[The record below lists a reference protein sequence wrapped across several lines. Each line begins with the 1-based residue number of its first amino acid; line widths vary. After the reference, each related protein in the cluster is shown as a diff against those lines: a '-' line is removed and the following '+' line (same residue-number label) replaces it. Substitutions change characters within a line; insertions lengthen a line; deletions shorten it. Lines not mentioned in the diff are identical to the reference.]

1 MIKIKCIY
9 KIKNYPH
16 LDTKKN
22 FIYYK
27 DKIQNPE
34 FIKKHGFFP
43 FIHKENRINKV
54 MTDESGK
61 CRQGSPKIRD
71 IKYSSH
77 IDRYIYQYYS
87 YLLNKKYNRI
97 VIREKCNECI
107 IAYRNNLKG
116 KCNIDFAKEIFEFI
130 AKGEEFF
137 IYVADFEKF
146 FDNLDH
152 KYLKERIKEIIDK
165 PTLPEDYYKVFK
177 SITKYSYIQLKDIL
191 SYRNIKEED
200 LRNEDRLLTSKELK
214 EFKAKK
220 LLNPNEN
227 NYGIPQGSSISAVL
241 ANIYMLKFDIE
252 IQQFVSKL
260 NGLYRR
266 YCDDIIIIIPLEN
279 NNKEDFLKYFEEIK
293 GRVTNLKIQDKKTQK
308 LVYSK
313 SKESKLVDEKNK
325 KSTLTY
331 LGFDF
336 NGDKVSIR
344 QKSISKYY
352 NKTYRR
358 IKVINNLKSY
368 KLKIKCIKELY
379 KRSSH
384 LGAKKYSEENR
395 KKYNIKYGNF
405 LTYVKRAQKVFNQS
419 NILKNDFDR
428 VMRRHWKRI
437 NNKLIKIREQETTIT
452 DTRKCN

>member
-1 MIKIKCIY
+1 MIGINCIY

-16 LDTKKN
+16 IDTKKN

-27 DKIQNPE
+27 DKIENPE
-34 FIKKHGFFP
+34 FIIKHGFFP
-43 FIHKENRINKV
+43 FIHKENKINKV
-54 MTDESGK
+54 TVNESGK
-61 CRQGSPKIRD
+61 CRQAEPKIRN
-71 IKYSSH
+71 IKYSAH

-87 YLLNKKYNRI
+87 HLLNEKYNQVVLRD
-97 VIREKCNECI
+97 KYNECI

-146 FDNLDH
+146 FDTLNH
-152 KYLKERIKEIIDK
+152 HYLKERIKEVIDK

-177 SITKYSYIQLKDIL
+177 SITKYAYIKLEDIL
-191 SYRNIKEED
+191 QYKNISEED
-200 LRNEDRLLTSKELK
+200 LRKQERLLTSKQLK
-214 EFKAKK
+214 EFKKMK
-220 LLNPNEN
+220 LVIPNEE

-241 ANIYMLKFDIE
+241 ANIYMIEFDRE
-252 IQQFVSKL
+252 IQSFVSKL
-260 NGLYRR
+260 GGMYRR
-266 YCDDIIIIIPLEN
+266 YCDDIIIVIPLEN
-279 NNKEDFLKYFEEIK
+279 NNKQNFLDYFEQTK
-293 GRVTNLKIQDKKTQK
+293 SKVSNLTIQDKKTQK
-308 LVYSK
+308 LFYSK
-313 SKESKLVDEKNK
+313 SKENKLVDEKNI
-325 KSTLTY
+325 KSTLSY

-336 NGDKVSIR
+336 NGEIVSIR
-344 QKSISKYY
+344 QKSISRYY

-368 KLKIKCIKELY
+368 KLKLKCKKELY

-384 LGAKKYSEENR
+384 LGAKKYSYNNR

-405 LTYVKRAQKVFNQS
+405 LTYVKRAQNIFNQS
-419 NILKNDFDR
+419 SILKNDFNI

-437 NNKLIKIREQETTIT
+437 NDKLIK
-452 DTRKCN
+452 

>member
-1 MIKIKCIY
+1 MIKINCIY

-27 DKIQNPE
+27 DKIENPE
-34 FIKKHGFFP
+34 FIIKHGFFP
-43 FIHKENRINKV
+43 FIHKENKINKV
-54 MTDESGK
+54 SVNESGK
-61 CRQGSPKIRD
+61 CRQAEPKIRN
-71 IKYSSH
+71 IKYSAH

-87 YLLNKKYNRI
+87 HLLNEKYNQVVLRD
-97 VIREKCNECI
+97 KYNECI
-107 IAYRNNLKG
+107 IAYRNNLNG

-146 FDNLDH
+146 FDTLNH
-152 KYLKERIKEIIDK
+152 HYLKERIKKVIDK

-177 SITKYSYIQLKDIL
+177 SITKYSYIKLEDIL
-191 SYRNIKEED
+191 QYKNISEED
-200 LRNEDRLLTSKELK
+200 LRKQERLLTSKQLK
-214 EFKAKK
+214 EFKKMK
-220 LLNPNEN
+220 LVIPNED

-241 ANIYMLKFDIE
+241 ANIYMIEFDRE
-252 IQQFVSKL
+252 IQSFVSKL
-260 NGLYRR
+260 NGMYRR
-266 YCDDIIIIIPLEN
+266 YCDDIIIVIPLEN
-279 NNKEDFLKYFEEIK
+279 NNKQNFLDYFEK
-293 GRVTNLKIQDKKTQK
+293 TKSKVSNLTIQDKKTQK
-308 LVYSK
+308 LLYSK
-313 SKESKLVDEKNK
+313 SKEIKFVDDKNI
-325 KSTLTY
+325 KSTLSY

-336 NGDKVSIR
+336 NGEIVSIR
-344 QKSISKYY
+344 QKSISRYY

-368 KLKIKCIKELY
+368 KLKLKCKKELY

-384 LGAKKYSEENR
+384 LGAKKYSYNNR

-405 LTYVKRAQKVFNQS
+405 LTYVKRAQNVFNQS
-419 NILKNDFDR
+419 SILKNDFNI

-437 NNKLIKIREQETTIT
+437 NDKLIK
-452 DTRKCN
+452 

>member
-1 MIKIKCIY
+1 MIKINSIY

-16 LDTKKN
+16 IDTKKN

-27 DKIQNPE
+27 DKIENPE

-43 FIHKENRINKV
+43 FIHKENIINKV
-54 MTDESGK
+54 TTNESGK
-61 CRQGSPKIRD
+61 CRQAKPKIRD
-71 IKYSSH
+71 IKYSAH

-87 YLLNKKYNRI
+87 YLLNEKYNQ
-97 VIREKCNECI
+97 VVLREKCNECI

-146 FDNLDH
+146 FDTLDH
-152 KYLKERIKEIIDK
+152 HYMKERIKEIIGK

-177 SITKYSYIQLKDIL
+177 SITKYSYIKLEDIL
-191 SYRNIKEED
+191 RYKNIKEED
-200 LRNEDRLLTSKELK
+200 LRKEDRLLTSKELK
-214 EFKAKK
+214 EFKKMN
-220 LLNPNEN
+220 LLTPNKE

-241 ANIYMLKFDIE
+241 ANIYMLEFDRE
-252 IQQFVSKL
+252 IQSFVSKL
-260 NGLYRR
+260 NGMYRR
-266 YCDDIIIIIPLEN
+266 YCDDIIIVIPLEN
-279 NNKEDFLKYFEEIK
+279 DNKESFLEYFEK
-293 GRVTNLKIQDKKTQK
+293 TKSKVSNLTIQDKKTQK
-308 LVYSK
+308 LFYSK
-313 SKESKLVDEKNK
+313 SKEIKLIDEKNN
-325 KSTLTY
+325 KSTLSY

-336 NGDKVSIR
+336 NGEIVSIR
-344 QKSISKYY
+344 QKSISRYY

-368 KLKIKCIKELY
+368 KLKLKCKKELY

-384 LGAKKYSEENR
+384 LGAKKYSDENR

-419 NILKNDFDR
+419 SILKNDFNI

-437 NNKLIKIREQETTIT
+437 NDKLIK
-452 DTRKCN
+452 